1 MDSRNFVA
9 YHSSMKTRGER
20 LKERRLALGLT
31 LREAAE
37 AVGLSTPGLQNLER
51 GDVMPS
57 LEIGVN
63 VARIYQRS
71 IQWLLTG
78 EGPISASIPIV
89 GTTDTGPDQNWKA
102 EGFIPP
108 LGWVKLCHE
117 KHSAFGLK
125 ITNWKGVVRYSA
137 GDVLLIDTDE
147 PVKGGE
153 DVLISLKTGQ
163 LIAGNLIRI
172 SETEL
177 VIDSLADRSDRSVY
191 SQSELAHVWAIIGT
205 INGMFISHTVID

>member
-1 MDSRNFVA
+1 
-9 YHSSMKTRGER
+9 MKTRGER

-63 VARIYQRS
+63 VAKVYQRS
-71 IQWLLTG
+71 IRWVLTG
-78 EGPISASIPIV
+78 EGPISTSIPII
-89 GTTDTGPDQNWKA
+89 GTTETGPDFDWKS
-102 EGFIPP
+102 EGYIPE
-108 LGWVKLCHE
+108 LGWIRLSHE

-125 ITNWKGVVRYSA
+125 ITNWKGLVRYSA
-137 GDVLLIDTDE
+137 GDVLLVDIDE

-153 DVLISLKTGQ
+153 DVLVALNTGQ

-177 VIDSLADRSDRSVY
+177 VVDSLADRSDRTIY
-191 SQSELAHVWAIIGT
+191 SQNELKHVWAIIGT
-205 INGMFISHTVID
+205 INGMFISHTAID